1 MSRHA
6 LCSLAVFLALAM
18 ACAAQSE
25 PTNATVITSQTLDF
39 DYKRSVAIF
48 EGDVVATDPRMKIA
62 ADKLTVVFDSTN
74 SVKSIVAAG
83 NVRLWSRDMTAT
95 CRQALYLA
103 QDGQVTLRGEA
114 TLTRQKDTVSAEKII
129 IYLNEDRMACEPK
142 EHDKVH
148 MLIYPQEGAHPALPF
163 LPKK

>member
-1 MSRHA
+1 M
-6 LCSLAVFLALAM
+6 
-18 ACAAQSE
+18 
-25 PTNATVITSQTLDF
+25 
-39 DYKRSVAIF
+39 
-48 EGDVVATDPRMKIA
+48 
-62 ADKLTVVFDSTN
+62 
-74 SVKSIVAAG
+74 
-83 NVRLWSRDMTAT
+83 
-95 CRQALYLA
+95 
-103 QDGQVTLRGEA
+103 TLRGEA